1 MCIRY
6 IYPIYYLTEITSKHV
21 LLTSLNLHKCS
32 IKNYKNEIV
41 CLGVLLIQNY
51 IYIDSRKYPDM
62 PVQMDPRQKI
72 VIRMGHIIDDTY
84 LSELYP
90 AWLR

>member
-1 MCIRY
+1 MYIRY
-6 IYPIYYLTEITSKHV
+6 IYPMYYLTEITSKHV

-51 IYIDSRKYPDM
+51 IYIDK
-62 PVQMDPRQKI
+62 MDPRQKI